1 MANPDNVA
9 EGFPFSGQTKIII
22 FYFIKNILQRHAPSF
37 AAGCRMKNLYVP
49 TVPID
54 CRMATIENAK
64 EALAGESQANRKYQ
78 AFSDKAAEEGFKNV
92 ATLYKAASEAEA
104 IHAKKLL
111 KVLSAIESTE
121 KNLEASIAGET
132 HEFTTMYPEFV
143 KAAEAEKR
151 SDAVLAFTHAMK
163 AEEVHAGLYR
173 KALAAVK
180 SKQDLGR
187 EKVFLCP
194 VCGNIE
200 MGKAPEKCPI
210 CGVFG
215 KQFRE
220 ITL

>member
-1 MANPDNVA
+1 
-9 EGFPFSGQTKIII
+9 
-22 FYFIKNILQRHAPSF
+22 
-37 AAGCRMKNLYVP
+37 
-49 TVPID
+49 
-54 CRMATIENAK
+54 MATTDNAK

-78 AFSDKAAEEGFKNV
+78 AFSDKAAEEGFKNISV
-92 ATLYKAASEAEA
+92 LYKAASEAEA

-111 KVLSAIESTE
+111 KVLTAVESTA
-121 KNLEASIAGET
+121 KNLEVSIAGET
-132 HEFTTMYPEFV
+132 HEFTIMYPEFV

-163 AEEVHAGLYR
+163 AEEVHAGLFK
-173 KALAAVK
+173 KALAAIK
-180 SKQDLGR
+180 AGNDLGR

-200 MGKAPEKCPI
+200 IGKVPDKCPI
-210 CGVFG
+210 CSAFG

>member
-1 MANPDNVA
+1 
-9 EGFPFSGQTKIII
+9 
-22 FYFIKNILQRHAPSF
+22 
-37 AAGCRMKNLYVP
+37 
-49 TVPID
+49 
-54 CRMATIENAK
+54 MATTDNAK
-64 EALAGESQANRKYQ
+64 EAFAGESQANRKYQ

-92 ATLYKAASEAEA
+92 AVLYKAASEAEA

-111 KVLSAIESTE
+111 KVLTAVESTA
-121 KNLEASIAGET
+121 KNLEASITGET
-132 HEFTTMYPEFV
+132 HEYTTMYPEFIR
-143 KAAEAEKR
+143 AAEAEKR

-173 KALAAVK
+173 KALAAINAGN
-180 SKQDLGR
+180 DLSR
-187 EKVFLCP
+187 EKVYLCP

-200 MGKAPEKCPI
+200 IGKAPDKCPI

>member
-1 MANPDNVA
+1 
-9 EGFPFSGQTKIII
+9 
-22 FYFIKNILQRHAPSF
+22 
-37 AAGCRMKNLYVP
+37 
-49 TVPID
+49 
-54 CRMATIENAK
+54 MATTENAQ
-64 EALAGESQANRKYQ
+64 EALSGESQANRKYL
-78 AFSDKAAEEGFKNV
+78 AFSEKAAEEGFKNV
-92 ATLYKAASEAEA
+92 AVLYKAASEAEA

-111 KVLSAIESTE
+111 KVLGTIGPTA
-121 KNLEASIAGET
+121 KNLEMSVEGET
-132 HEFTTMYPEFV
+132 HEYTVMYPEFV

-151 SDAVLAFTHAMK
+151 TDAVLAFTHAMK
-163 AEEVHAGLYR
+163 AEEIHAGLYK

-180 SKQDLGR
+180 VGSDLGR

-200 MGKAPEKCPI
+200 TGKAPDKCPI

>member
-1 MANPDNVA
+1 
-9 EGFPFSGQTKIII
+9 
-22 FYFIKNILQRHAPSF
+22 
-37 AAGCRMKNLYVP
+37 
-49 TVPID
+49 
-54 CRMATIENAK
+54 MATTENAK
-64 EALAGESQANRKYQ
+64 EAFAGESQANRKYL
-78 AFSDKAAEEGFKNV
+78 AFSEKAAEDGFKNV
-92 ATLYKAASEAEA
+92 AVLFKAASEAEA

-111 KVLSAIESTE
+111 KVLTLIGPTAT
-121 KNLEASIAGET
+121 NLEASVAGET
-132 HEFTTMYPEFV
+132 DEFTTMSPGFI

-151 SDAVLAFTHAMK
+151 TDAVLAFTHAMK
-163 AEEVHAGLYR
+163 AEEVHAGLYK

-180 SKQDLGR
+180 AGNDLGR

-200 MGKAPEKCPI
+200 TGKVPDKCPI